1 MNVDMI
7 SRDLISRVACALA
20 LFTIL
25 LTVPAAPSAQA
36 QMTDDP
42 VTSDR
47 PGFSNAAATVS
58 QGTFQ
63 AELGY
68 DLSQNTTGEEA
79 LSTHSLGLLLLRY
92 GVTDRI
98 EFRANVGSIGFDEQ
112 VQGPGLIPPQE
123 GDTELESGYNGAAL
137 EAKIKLFE
145 NATTTVSGFS
155 STSVPLST
163 GPFESADDRSRQ
175 TLALLL
181 DGALGQN
188 ITLTVN
194 GGANFFWDAGLQEDR
209 EVAALFIPTLSFA
222 IDDQAGAYVGYFG
235 QYRDTVNTNFVE
247 GGFTYLVSPNT
258 QIDLNG
264 GFRVDDNEDGFF
276 VGVGLSQ
283 RF

>member
-1 MNVDMI
+1 MNVDMM
-7 SRDLISRVACALA
+7 SRITSTLA
-20 LFTIL
+20 LL
-25 LTVPAAPSAQA
+25 LALTVPSAQA
-36 QMTDDP
+36 QMTDAP

-47 PGFSNAAATVS
+47 PGLSNAAATVS

-112 VQGPGLIPPQE
+112 FAGT
-123 GDTELESGYNGAAL
+123 DTELESGYNGAAI

-163 GPFESADDRSRQ
+163 GPFESVDDRSQQ

-188 ITLTVN
+188 LTLTVN
-194 GGANFFWDAGLQEDR
+194 GGANFFWDAGEQEDR
-209 EVAALFIPTLSFA
+209 AVTALFIPTLNFA
-222 IDDQAGAYVGYFG
+222 INDQAGAYVGYFG
-235 QYRDTVNTNFVE
+235 QYRDTANTNFVE